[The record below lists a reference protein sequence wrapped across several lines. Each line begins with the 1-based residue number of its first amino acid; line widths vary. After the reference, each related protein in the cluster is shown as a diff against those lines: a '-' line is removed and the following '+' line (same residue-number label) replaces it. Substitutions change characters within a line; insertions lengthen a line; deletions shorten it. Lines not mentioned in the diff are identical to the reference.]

1 MEVPEDFAAAMLQ
14 DAPPFW
20 HEQTPDAQAADIEL
34 CHPAPG
40 PNEARVTVTGAAG
53 TRRLGLS
60 VVTADRSG
68 VLAASAAVISRHG
81 MTIGMALASSW
92 AGLGIALQRFQ
103 VSPAPGSSRVVDPA
117 PLVADLSRTLTTAGE
132 REASTVPGG
141 LTRLRLGCEPLGDE
155 RYLLSL
161 FAPDRPGLLSAVCSE
176 LERDRCDIEMASIA
190 SVSGT
195 AEDLLVVRGEPDL
208 DRLGAAL
215 VGPDGDLR
223 ILPPG
228 PLTAGSAQRAM
239 RRLVTRSLA
248 ADSPRSRELAHRLA
262 HRRRAAHTSR

>member
-141 LTRLRLGCEPLGDE
+141 LARLRLGPGVATGVGADGTGGDFGDGGE
-155 RYLLSL
+155 V
-161 FAPDRPGLLSAVCSE
+161 AAAAVLAVSQDHAEAGDGGGE
-176 LERDRCDIEMASIA
+176 LEI
-190 SVSGT
+190 G
-195 AEDLLVVRGEPDL
+195 
-208 DRLGAAL
+208 
-215 VGPDGDLR
+215 
-223 ILPPG
+223 
-228 PLTAGSAQRAM
+228 
-239 RRLVTRSLA
+239 
-248 ADSPRSRELAHRLA
+248 
-262 HRRRAAHTSR
+262 